1 MEVTMN
7 HILQQIKGG
16 LIVSCQALEDEP
28 LHGSF
33 IMARM
38 AVAAQ
43 EGGAVGIRANSV
55 ADIREIKESVKLPLI
70 GIVKTQYPGTDVFI
84 TPTRKEVDDLA
95 AVGAEIIAMDATGR
109 KRPGNVSLDDFFK
122 EIRRDYPQQ
131 LFMADCSTLEE
142 GIHADRI
149 GFDIIGTTLAGYT
162 PYTEH
167 IKVPNLELIRQL
179 RERTDKPIIAEG
191 GIWSGADLQ
200 QTFRCGAFSAVI
212 GAAITRPQLIT
223 KYYVKSI
230 ENLG

>member
-1 MEVTMN
+1 MN

-28 LHGSF
+28 LHSSF

>member
-1 MEVTMN
+1 M
-7 HILQQIKGG
+7 LFR
-16 LIVSCQALEDEP
+16 S
-28 LHGSF
+28 
-33 IMARM
+33 
-38 AVAAQ
+38 
-43 EGGAVGIRANSV
+43 
-55 ADIREIKESVKLPLI
+55 
-70 GIVKTQYPGTDVFI
+70 QYPGTDVFI

>member
-1 MEVTMN
+1 MN

>member
-28 LHGSF
+28 LHSSF

-43 EGGAVGIRANSV
+43 ERGAVGIRANSV

>member
-1 MEVTMN
+1 MEVNMN

-28 LHGSF
+28 LHSSF

-95 AVGAEIIAMDATGR
+95 AAGAEIIAMDATGR

-167 IKVPNLELIRQL
+167 IKVPNLELISQL

>member
-1 MEVTMN
+1 MEVNMN

-28 LHGSF
+28 LHSSF
-33 IMARM
+33 IMSRM

-95 AVGAEIIAMDATGR
+95 AAGAEIIAMDATGR